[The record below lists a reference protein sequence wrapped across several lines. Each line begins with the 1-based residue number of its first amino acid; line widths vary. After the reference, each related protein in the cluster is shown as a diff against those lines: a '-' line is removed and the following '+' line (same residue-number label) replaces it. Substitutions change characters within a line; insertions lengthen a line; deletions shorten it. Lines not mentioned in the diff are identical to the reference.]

1 MVTKS
6 LSNTPAQPE
15 FLPMSRSEMQDLGWR
30 ELDILLVTG
39 DAYID
44 HPAFGVPLLGRWL
57 SAHGFKVGIVA
68 QPRWDSLEDILAL
81 GRPRLFSGVTA
92 GALDSMLAHYTAFR
106 RIRRDDAYSPGG
118 RAGARPNRAT
128 IVYTNLVKRAFP
140 GLPVVIGGIEA
151 SLRRISHYDFWTDKI
166 RRSIL
171 LDSKADLLLSG
182 MAERSV
188 LALAL
193 ALETALKADKSAEQP
208 AAPLSVKT
216 CLQIPGAVFSC
227 READLP
233 RLPDALE
240 LPSHDQILSSPHTL
254 LKATELM
261 EQHVHQGQHA
271 LIQSVGD
278 RLLVLTAP
286 SAPLSEQEMDAL
298 YDLPFARRQ
307 HPSYTEPIP
316 ALEMIAASIT
326 THRGCGGGC
335 SFCSLAL
342 HQGRRISS
350 RSKKSIMAEARK
362 MTAMD
367 HWKGVIS
374 DVGGPS
380 ANMWQATCS
389 RESEPCQ
396 RNSCMHPAV
405 CPFFRVDQQSILAML
420 SEIRGLP
427 DVRHVRVASG
437 VRFDLLL
444 QDTKAAVGLIRD
456 FVGGQLKLA
465 PEHASENVLR
475 LMRKPR
481 FKVFEQFLAL
491 FEHQS
496 ARIGKKQFV
505 VPYLMSAF
513 PGCTD
518 QDMAEL
524 ANWLKQKGWRPQQVQ
539 CFVPTPGTLATA
551 MFHAGKDTA
560 GNPLFV
566 ASGDAQRQAQHKKL
580 TSLLEPASPAKKD
593 QTRSRARKKK

>member
-1 MVTKS
+1 MVKKS
-6 LSNTPAQPE
+6 LSRIPAQPE
-15 FLPMSRSEMQDLGWR
+15 FLPMSRNEMQDLGWR

-44 HPAFGVPLLGRWL
+44 HPAFGVPLLGRRL

-68 QPRWDSLEDILAL
+68 QPRWDSLDDIQAL
-81 GRPRLFSGVTA
+81 GRPRLFAGVSA

-106 RIRRDDAYSPGG
+106 RIRRDDAYTPGG
-118 RAGARPNRAT
+118 RAGARPNRAS

-171 LDSKADLLLSG
+171 LDSKADLLLYG

-188 LALAL
+188 LELAL
-193 ALETALKADKSAEQP
+193 ALDSVLKEDNSAKRSF
-208 AAPLSVKT
+208 APLSPQT
-216 CLQIPGAVFSC
+216 CMRISGAVFSC

-233 RLPDALE
+233 VLPDVQE
-240 LPSHDQILSSPHTL
+240 LPSHEQILSSPQTL
-254 LKATELM
+254 LQATELM
-261 EQHVHQGQHA
+261 EQHVHQGQHG

-278 RLLVLTAP
+278 RLLVITAP

-307 HPSYTEPIP
+307 HPSYQEPIP

-350 RSKKSIMAEARK
+350 RSRKSILAEARN
-362 MTAMD
+362 MAAMA

-380 ANMWQATCS
+380 ANMWQATCT
-389 RESEPCQ
+389 RESEPCR

-420 SEIRGLP
+420 TEIRELP

-444 QDTKAAVGLIRD
+444 QDSKAAEGLIRD

-465 PEHASENVLR
+465 PEHASEKVLR
-475 LMRKPR
+475 LMRKPQ

-491 FEHQS
+491 FEHHS

-518 QDMAEL
+518 QDMVEL
-524 ANWLKQKGWRPQQVQ
+524 ADWLKKKGWRPQQVQ

-551 MFHAGKDTA
+551 MFHAEKDIS

-566 ASGDAQRQAQHKKL
+566 ARGDAQRQAQHQKL
-580 TSLLEPASPAKKD
+580 TSLIEPAFPGKKN
-593 QTRSRARKKK
+593 QARSGTRKKK